1 MEDEKPILEKA
12 NAQGSITVADD
23 HNVPGSGEM
32 EIDRIKTMG
41 TAFREMESRV
51 HNSLIAAVFID
62 LIIFILLIYGIMKGK
77 QYWILVSA
85 TGLVLVFI
93 PIMLSLK
100 LHIRLPVGFEALW
113 GLAFLA
119 HQCGL
124 VLDLYAEYPK
134 WDMVTHFLS
143 SLVIG
148 YSFFCV
154 FHLSDRLIPGHNH
167 HRYFLAMLTVF
178 ATISI
183 GVFWEFAEHLEEVF
197 FGASNQPSVADTMQD
212 LFLDTMGGLIIA
224 LVLGRKITGNENPW
238 IERTERDLIVFLLK
252 KGILDQEDVPA
263 NFHHTLPKS

>member
-1 MEDEKPILEKA
+1 MRGDALP
-12 NAQGSITVADD
+12 VD
-23 HNVPGSGEM
+23 HNIPLSGDSGNDPETNDDVLSREIGS
-32 EIDRIKTMG
+32 
-41 TAFREMESRV
+41 FREMESRI
-51 HNSLIAAVFID
+51 HNSLIAAVVID
-62 LIIFILLIYGIMKGK
+62 AIIFILLIYGILKGK
-77 QYWILVSA
+77 EYWVIVSGA
-85 TGLVLVFI
+85 GLVIVFI
-93 PIMLSLK
+93 PIILSLR
-100 LHIRLPVGFEALW
+100 LNIRLPVGFEALW

-124 VLDLYAEYPK
+124 VLDLYAEIPK

-183 GVFWEFAEHLEEVF
+183 GVFWEFAEHLEEIL

-238 IERTERDLIVFLLK
+238 RERTERDLIALLLK
-252 KGILDQEDVPA
+252 KGILKQEEIPGSC
-263 NFHHTLPKS
+263 LPKS